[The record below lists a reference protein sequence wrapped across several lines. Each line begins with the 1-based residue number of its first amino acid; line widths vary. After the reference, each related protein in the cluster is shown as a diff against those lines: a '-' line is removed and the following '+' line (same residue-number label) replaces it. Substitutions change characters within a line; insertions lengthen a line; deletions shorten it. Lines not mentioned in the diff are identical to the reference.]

1 MKIGSMGKYEI
12 NNKCWI
18 LVSCF
23 SFILKM
29 PNYKLTIEYEGTNY
43 HGWQRQKTKVTV
55 QEIIERTLE
64 KIFKEKITLIGQGR
78 IDAGAHALGQVAN
91 FKTSPVRNRSPFGDR
106 TEMPE
111 AIPVSNG
118 INPLHLK
125 KALNSMLP
133 LDIRINDAQIADDK
147 FHSRYRAK
155 MRHYKYL
162 VYNDEKTVWLR
173 NLAYYEP
180 YKLNIKKMNKAA
192 KYLIGKHDFS
202 PFQSSGSPA
211 KTPVKTIKQIKISK
225 ENFFFFA
232 GSDFP
237 VIRFD
242 IKADAFLYK
251 MVRNIIGAL
260 FEVGRGKIQPAEI
273 KDIINKKEKRKGQVV
288 PACGLYL
295 MQVKY

>member
-1 MKIGSMGKYEI
+1 
-12 NNKCWI
+12 
-18 LVSCF
+18 
-23 SFILKM
+23 M

-55 QEIIERTLE
+55 QEIIEKTLE
-64 KIFKEKITLIGQGR
+64 KIFNQKITLIGQGR

-91 FKTSPVRNRSPFGDR
+91 FKVKKNFK
-106 TEMPE
+106 
-111 AIPVSNG
+111 
-118 INPLHLK
+118 PLNLK

-133 LDIRINDAQIADDK
+133 LDIRINDVQVADDK
-147 FHSRYRAK
+147 FHARYQAK

-162 VYNDEKTVWLR
+162 VYNDEKSVWSR
-173 NLAYYEP
+173 NFAYSYPYE
-180 YKLNIKKMNKAA
+180 LDIKKMNEAA

-202 PFQSSGSPA
+202 PFQTTGSPA
-211 KTPVKTIKQIKISK
+211 KTPVKTIKLIKIAR

-232 GSDFP
+232 GSNFP

-260 FEVGRGKIQPAEI
+260 FEVGRGKIPPAEI
-273 KDIINKKEKRKGQVV
+273 SDVINKNEKRKGQAV

-295 MQVKY
+295 VDVKY